1 MRTSDVNCEMS
12 ETRMRIL
19 QLLKMRC
26 SMTVSQLTEA
36 LHISAMG
43 IRQHLTILEEEGLVE
58 YQREKKGRGRPHHI
72 YSLTDEA
79 NSLFP
84 TTYANFAVGLL
95 QEVAKYNGPGFINK
109 VFRSRMKS
117 QLQIYKERLDGKELV
132 DRIKELT
139 RIRDEEGYMACSD
152 QNDNDYILIE
162 HNCPI
167 AAIAQEYPHVCEIEL
182 ALFRQSLGAKV
193 YRVEHLMKGSHRCC
207 YRIPKSNST
216 DTETV
221 SLSTKQTIQTDG

>member
-1 MRTSDVNCEMS
+1 MNCEMS

-26 SMTVSQLTEA
+26 SLTVSELTEA
-36 LHISAMG
+36 LSISAMG
-43 IRQHLTILEEEGLVE
+43 IRQHLSILEEEGLVE
-58 YQREKKGRGRPHHI
+58 YQRVKQGRGRPHHR
-72 YSLTDEA
+72 YTLTEEA

-84 TTYANFAVGLL
+84 TTYANFAVGLM
-95 QEVAKYNGPGFINK
+95 QEVAKFNGPGFINK

-117 QLQIYKERLDGKELV
+117 QLQMYQQRLNGKDLL

-139 RIRDEEGYMACSD
+139 QIRDEEGYMARYEENED
-152 QNDNDYILIE
+152 EFVLIE

-182 ALFRQSLGAKV
+182 ALFRQSLGTKV
-193 YRVEHLMKGSHRCC
+193 YRVEHLMQDSHRCSYC
-207 YRIPKSNST
+207 IPKSESRNQDLQT
-216 DTETV
+216 
-221 SLSTKQTIQTDG
+221 LSVKQTNQN

>member
-1 MRTSDVNCEMS
+1 MNCEMS

-19 QLLKMRC
+19 QLLKMRS
-26 SMTVSQLTEA
+26 SMTVNQLTDA

-43 IRQHLTILEEEGLVE
+43 IRQHLTILEEDSLVE
-58 YQREKKGRGRPHHI
+58 YHVEKQGRGRPHHI

-79 NSLFP
+79 GSLFP
-84 TTYANFAVGLL
+84 TTYANFAVGLM

-109 VFRSRMKS
+109 VFRSRMKV
-117 QLQIYKERLDGKELV
+117 QLQMYKERLDGKNLIE
-132 DRIKELT
+132 RIKELA
-139 RIRDEEGYMACSD
+139 RIRDEEGYMARFDENST
-152 QNDNDYILIE
+152 DYVLTE

-193 YRVEHLMKGSHRCC
+193 YRVEHLMQGSHRCC
-207 YRIPKSNST
+207 YRIPKGDRKNTSR
-216 DTETV
+216 DTP
-221 SLSTKQTIQTDG
+221 SDKQLSHK